1 MIRLG
6 AVGYLNA
13 RPLVYGLERVP
24 GFAIRYDIPAE
35 CARLLHAHETDVGLI
50 PSIEYLR
57 GPEPY
62 AIVPGAG
69 VTSNGPVASV
79 AIYTR
84 REPRDIRTI
93 AMDSSSRTSVA
104 LATVLLRREFG
115 ASPEPVSMAPDLE
128 TMLERA
134 DAALII
140 GDVALFLDH
149 TTVRLKPDTTGDLV
163 RLKPDTTG
171 DDVVRLKS
179 ATTGDDSIPR
189 EPEVALA
196 GRSAKALAERPASS
210 IRKIDLGELW
220 TQATGLPFV
229 YAVWTG
235 WQGAVGRDDVTALQC
250 ARDQGVAHVADV
262 ARMYYPDDPGRQAV
276 AARYLRDNS
285 RYRVGDGELEGL
297 KTFFRYAAELNLAT
311 FDGRL
316 RFF

>member
-35 CARLLHAHETDVGLI
+35 CARLLHAHETDIGLI

-57 GPEPY
+57 GPQPY

-79 AIYTR
+79 AIYTQR
-84 REPRDIRTI
+84 DPRDIRTI

-115 ASPEPVSMAPDLE
+115 VAPEPVSMPPDLE
-128 TMLERA
+128 TMLSRA

-140 GDVALFLDH
+140 GDAALFLDEA
-149 TTVRLKPDTTGDLV
+149 TINQSTISRKSAIPNPQSAIVRL
-163 RLKPDTTG
+163 
-171 DDVVRLKS
+171 
-179 ATTGDDSIPR
+179 
-189 EPEVALA
+189 
-196 GRSAKALAERPASS
+196 
-210 IRKIDLGELW
+210 DLGELW
-220 TQATGLPFV
+220 TRSTGLPFV

-235 WQGAVGRDDVTALQC
+235 WQGAATEDEIAALQR
-250 ARDQGVAHVADV
+250 ARDEGVAHADEV
-262 ARMYYPDDPGRQAV
+262 ARDYYPGDPERQTV
-276 AARYLRDNS
+276 AARYLRDNI
-285 RYRVGDGELEGL
+285 RYRVGDAELEGL
-297 KTFFRYAAELNLAT
+297 QTFYRYAAELNLVS